1 MILVSRAMVVATLA
15 LLMPLSAGGQELGTL
30 RIRAILT
37 GSDAQPTPVAR
48 HELLISD
55 NPSSAPP
62 RLVTTGLDGTAEVRL
77 RPGNYTVESDHPI
90 AFNGTSYLW
99 TVTVDVVA
107 GRDVVLELTATNA
120 DTEAAAA
127 TTASSASSND
137 PSFLLPQW
145 QDSIV
150 ALWTPTARASGFL
163 IDSRGLIATNQLV
176 VGAATS
182 VEVQLTPTVKV
193 GGNVLAAD
201 STRDAAI
208 VWIDPAMVASVKP
221 VPLGC
226 TETAPPI
233 VEGQRIFT
241 MGSPFRQPKELRSGT
256 VSRADARGVASDVVL
271 TEGSLGGP
279 VFNADGGVV
288 GITSLAD
295 AKERRR
301 VVRTVRT
308 ADVCGV
314 LATAEE
320 KMRDAARPSATRLPV
335 EPARP
340 SSVAQLK
347 EAAERR
353 FGSLN
358 PYQISTA
365 GFDVHFITPVI
376 AYGPQLLA
384 ERASQRSSRSKT
396 PPAPEPVLIR
406 PLTNFLNWST
416 YVEDFP
422 PVLLVRVTPKLAE
435 SLWTTVARGA
445 ARTQGM
451 DIPAIKRVKS
461 GFLRMRTYCGDDE
474 VTPIHPF
481 KLEHQVSESSE
492 IDEGLYVFDPGA
504 FGPHCQNVKLVLYSQ
519 KEPDREDV
527 RLVESRV
534 VDQIWQDFAAY
545 RDAAL
550 ASSSDAGR

>member
-1 MILVSRAMVVATLA
+1 MILVSRARLVATLA
-15 LLMPLSAGGQELGTL
+15 LLLPLSVGGQELSTL
-30 RIRAILT
+30 RIRAVLT
-37 GSDAQPTPVAR
+37 GPDQRPAPVAR

-55 NPSSAPP
+55 NPSSGPP

-99 TVTVDVVA
+99 TLMVDVVA
-107 GRDVVLELTATNA
+107 GRDVALELTAANA

-127 TTASSASSND
+127 TTPSSPSSSD
-137 PSFLLPQW
+137 PSFFLPQW

-163 IDSRGLIATNQLV
+163 VDSRGLIATNQLV
-176 VGAATS
+176 LGAATS
-182 VEVQLTPTVKV
+182 VEVQLTPTIKV
-193 GGNVLAAD
+193 AGSVLAAD
-201 STRDAAI
+201 ATRDAAV
-208 VWIDPAMVASVKP
+208 VWIDPAVVASVKP
-221 VPLGC
+221 IPLGC
-226 TETAPPI
+226 AESVPSI

-241 MGSPFRQPKELRSGT
+241 MGSPFRQPKELRAGT
-256 VSRADARGVASDVVL
+256 VSRADARGVVSDLVL

-279 VFNADGGVV
+279 VFNPDGGVV

-314 LATAEE
+314 LTAAEE
-320 KMRDAARPSATRLPV
+320 KMRDAAPPSATRLPV

-358 PYQISTA
+358 PYQISTT

-376 AYGPQLLA
+376 AYGAQLQA
-384 ERASQRSSRSKT
+384 ERASQRSSGSKT
-396 PPAPEPVLIR
+396 PPAAPAPVLIR

-435 SLWTTVARGA
+435 SFWTTVARGA
-445 ARTQGM
+445 ARTQGV
-451 DIPAIKRVKS
+451 DIPAFKRVKS
-461 GFLRMRTYCGDDE
+461 GFLRMRAFCGDAE
-474 VTPIHPF
+474 LTPVHPF
-481 KLEHQVSESSE
+481 KLEHQISESSE

-504 FGPHCQNVKLVLYSQ
+504 FGPHCQAVKLVLYSQ
-519 KEPDREDV
+519 KEPDREDARV
-527 RLVESRV
+527 VEPRV
-534 VDQIWQDFAAY
+534 VDQIWQDFSAY
-545 RDAAL
+545 RE
-550 ASSSDAGR
+550 GP